1 MDKKIAFLGTP
12 SFAVPILRSVYKSD
26 YKISCVFS
34 QPPRRSNRGYKLN
47 KSAVHKVSEEL
58 GIKIKTPDKIENE
71 IDYIKSLNLD
81 LAIVVAYG
89 QILSEDILGLSKYG
103 FINVHASLLP
113 KWRGA
118 APIQRSII
126 NMDKITGLSIM
137 KIIPELDEG
146 PVCKKYSV
154 EILENENA
162 KSLSDRLS
170 ELAAEKILINIK
182 NILQQKAN
190 FEEQDTSIATYAK
203 KIKKIEGK
211 INWNNGADE
220 ILAKINGLYPN
231 PGAWFNFDDN
241 RYKILRATLSK
252 ISTKPGEIIDDE
264 LTISCGSKS
273 IKVIEI
279 QREGKKAQTSKDF
292 LLGSKLK
299 KGIVLKN
306 D

>member
-12 SFAVPILRSVYKSD
+12 SFAVPILKSVYKSD

-34 QPPRRSNRGYKLN
+34 QPPRKSNRGYKLN
-47 KSAVHKVSEEL
+47 KSPIHTVSEEL

-71 IDYIKSLNLD
+71 IEYIKSLNLD

-89 QILSEDILGLSKYG
+89 QILSEDILGLSKNG

-126 NMDKITGLSIM
+126 NMDKTTGLSIM
-137 KIIPELDEG
+137 KIIPKLDEG

-154 EILENENA
+154 DILENENA

-170 ELAAEKILINIK
+170 ELAAEKILINIE
-182 NILQQKAN
+182 NILQQKAS
-190 FEEQDTSIATYAK
+190 FEEQDSLSATYAK
-203 KIKKIEGK
+203 KIQKIEGK
-211 INWNNGADE
+211 INWNDGADE
-220 ILAKINGLYPN
+220 ILAKINGLYPQ
-231 PGAWFNFDDN
+231 PGAWFFFENN
-241 RYKILRATLSK
+241 RHKILRATLSK
-252 ISTKPGEIIDDE
+252 TTMRPGEIIDDE
-264 LTISCGSKS
+264 LTISCGNKS
-273 IKVIEI
+273 IKVTEI
-279 QREGKKAQTSKDF
+279 QREGKKPQKTRDF

-299 KGIVLKN
+299 KGIILKN
-306 D
+306 E

>member
-12 SFAVPILRSVYKSD
+12 GFAVPILRSVYKSD

-154 EILENENA
+154 DILENENA

-190 FEEQDTSIATYAK
+190 FEEQDSSTATYAK

-220 ILAKINGLYPN
+220 ILAKINGLYPQ
-231 PGAWFNFDDN
+231 PGAWFGFEND
-241 RYKILRATLSK
+241 RHKILRATLSK
-252 ISTKPGEIIDDE
+252 TTMRPGEIIDDE
-264 LTISCGSKS
+264 LTISCGNKS
-273 IKVIEI
+273 IKVTEI
-279 QREGKKAQTSKDF
+279 QREGKKPQKTRDF

-299 KGIVLKN
+299 KGIILKN
-306 D
+306 E

>member
-12 SFAVPILRSVYKSD
+12 GFAVPILRSVYKSD

-154 EILENENA
+154 DILENENA

-190 FEEQDTSIATYAK
+190 FEEQDSSTATYAK

>member
-154 EILENENA
+154 DILENENA

-190 FEEQDTSIATYAK
+190 FEEQDSSTATYAK

-264 LTISCGSKS
+264 LTISCGNKS
-273 IKVIEI
+273 IKIIEI
-279 QREGKKAQTSKDF
+279 QREGKKSQKSKDF

>member
-12 SFAVPILRSVYKSD
+12 SFAVPILKSVYKSD

-34 QPPRRSNRGYKLN
+34 QPPRKSNRGYKLN
-47 KSAVHKVSEEL
+47 KSPIHTVSEEL

-71 IDYIKSLNLD
+71 IEYIKSLNLD

-89 QILSEDILGLSKYG
+89 QILSEDILGLSKNG

-126 NMDKITGLSIM
+126 NMDKTTGLSIM
-137 KIIPELDEG
+137 KIIPKLDEG

-154 EILENENA
+154 DILENENA

-190 FEEQDTSIATYAK
+190 FEEQDSSTATYAK

-264 LTISCGSKS
+264 LTISCGNKS
-273 IKVIEI
+273 IKIIEI
-279 QREGKKAQTSKDF
+279 QREGKKSQKSKDF

-299 KGIVLKN
+299 KGIMLKN